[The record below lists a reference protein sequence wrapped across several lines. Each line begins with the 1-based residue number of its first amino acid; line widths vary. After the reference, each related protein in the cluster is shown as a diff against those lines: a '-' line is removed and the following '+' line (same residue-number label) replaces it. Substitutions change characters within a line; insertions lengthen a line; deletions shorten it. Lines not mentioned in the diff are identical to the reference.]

1 MDRVCWVKP
10 VHYNGFLGTISTIG
24 LVFLLLSNIA
34 VDPTIYGFG
43 LGLQA
48 LLVVVVVA
56 LDYV

>member
-10 VHYNGFLGTISTIG
+10 VHYNGFLGTICTIG
-24 LVFLLLSNIA
+24 LVFLLLSNLA